1 MGGKH
6 ASIFQYFTLLTAG
19 GCMSLLDEAKRLLN
33 YYKII
38 PKKRLGQ
45 NFLVDEEALRKMIS
59 YACISGRD
67 VVLEVGAGLGFLT
80 ERLAENAARVIAV
93 EIDGR
98 LVKALRKRLRG
109 YSNITILHGDILK
122 IDIPHFNKVVSTP
135 PYSISSPLQF
145 WLLNKPFEEA
155 ILSFQE
161 EFAKRLTA
169 PVGSKDY
176 GRLTVTTYY
185 RADVEILDGVPKES
199 FWPSPKVD
207 SLIVRLKPKYPPF
220 RVEDEKIFLDVV
232 RAIFTQKNRKLK
244 NALLPF
250 FGRFRL
256 SKKEAVKLAERLP
269 FHDKRPRELYPEEIG
284 LIANEITRE
293 LRKAGLL

>member
-1 MGGKH
+1 
-6 ASIFQYFTLLTAG
+6 
-19 GCMSLLDEAKRLLN
+19 MSLLNEAKKLLR

-67 VVLEVGAGLGFLT
+67 TVLEVGAGLGFLT
-80 ERLAENAARVIAV
+80 ERLAVNAERVIAV
-93 EIDGR
+93 EIDDR
-98 LVKALRKRLRG
+98 LVKVLRRRLKG
-109 YSNITILHGDILK
+109 YGNVTILHGDVMK
-122 IDIPHFNKVVSTP
+122 ISVHNFNKVVSTP

-161 EFAKRLTA
+161 EFARRLTA

-185 RADVEILDGVPKES
+185 RADVEILDVIPKES
-199 FWPSPKVD
+199 FWPSPKVN
-207 SLIVRLKPKYPPF
+207 SLIVRLKPRCPPF
-220 RVEDEKIFLDVV
+220 RVEEEKIFLDVV
-232 RAIFTQKNRKLK
+232 RAIFTQKNKKLR
-244 NALLPF
+244 NAIVPF
-250 FGRFRL
+250 FSRFKL
-256 SKKEAVKLAERLP
+256 SKKEAMKLAERLP
-269 FHDKRPRELYPEEIG
+269 FHDRRPRELCPEEIG
-284 LIANEITRE
+284 LITNEITRE
-293 LRKAGLL
+293 LREAKLL